1 MGLVVDYSIY
11 RMIGEVGAILSLLEV
26 VSQVLTLLT
35 D

>member
-1 MGLVVDYSIY
+1 MGLEVDYSIY
-11 RMIGEVGAILSLLEV
+11 RMTGGVGGILSLLEV